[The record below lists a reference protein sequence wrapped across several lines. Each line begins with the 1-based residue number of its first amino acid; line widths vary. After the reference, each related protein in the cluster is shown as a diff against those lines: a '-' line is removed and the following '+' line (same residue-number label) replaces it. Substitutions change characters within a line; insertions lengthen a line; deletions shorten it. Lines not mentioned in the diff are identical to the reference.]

1 MPNIAEFHPQIVHF
15 VVALGFVGIGLR
27 VLSLVAW
34 SSWGR
39 PAAAGLLILAAAAS
53 AAAVKSGDDAHGPV
67 ERIPGTR
74 DLVIHHEELG
84 ERSRNLLLLIAAL
97 EVAGIALASRAKVQ
111 RGIHLA
117 SAALGVFTGF
127 VLFETAEHGGEIV
140 YQYGGGP
147 GVRTGDTTDV
157 RRLLVAGLYHQ
168 ARLDREA
175 GRLEEAARLTEEM
188 VRRVPGDLTVALLA
202 VESKIRDRHDP
213 QGALA
218 DLRALA
224 VPSDDARLTARHGLL
239 AADAYGAAGH
249 ADSARAVLDSLA
261 QRFPEN
267 QAVRQALERLGR

>member
-15 VVALGFVGIGLR
+15 VIALGFVGIGLR
-27 VLSLVAW
+27 VLSLVVW

-39 PAAAGLLILAAAAS
+39 PAGAGLLILAAAAS

-84 ERSRNLLLLIAAL
+84 ERSRNLLLVIAGLEIAAL
-97 EVAGIALASRAKVQ
+97 ALASRTRVQ
-111 RGIHLA
+111 RGIHIA
-117 SAALGVFTGF
+117 SAAVGVFTGF

-140 YQYGGGP
+140 YEYGGGP
-147 GVRTGDTTDV
+147 GLRTGDTTDV

-175 GRLEEAARLTEEM
+175 GRLEEAARLVEEM
-188 VRRVPGDLTVALLA
+188 ARRVPGDLTVALLA
-202 VESKIRDRHDP
+202 VESKLRDRQDP

-224 VPSDDARLTARHGLL
+224 VPADDPRLSVRHGLL
-239 AADAYGAAGH
+239 TSDAYAAAGY
-249 ADSARAVLDSLA
+249 ADSARAALEGLA

-267 QAVRQALERLGR
+267 QAVRQAIERLIR